1 VSAKAA
7 GEFLKIDRRILA
19 DSGTSGES
27 GRNLHYLCDR
37 IGPRFAGTPGYR
49 AAAEFM
55 LDVFRKYRLDSAE
68 LEPFEFLAWRRGE
81 PAELAMLKPFDRTCP
96 CYALPY
102 GAPTGPG
109 GVEAEVVNIGA
120 GSDED
125 IKSKRKLIKGS
136 FVLTTSK
143 AAHRTDIFA
152 RCAALG
158 AAGFILASGAE
169 GMALP
174 TGTVAD
180 GERTTMPAVGIGH
193 ESALLMERLAAEG
206 AVRFRLTMNPSYE
219 RTTTW
224 NVVGELTGT
233 ESPDEL
239 VVMGGH
245 LDSHEIGPGAMDNA
259 AGAVQV
265 MEAARLLSKQRK
277 HLKRTVRFIGFG
289 AEEVGLLGSHHHARK
304 HAARLRKA
312 RFMLNSDCP
321 GLGNPKGLVFHKCPG
336 AREYVESLSR
346 EMDTPIAFRERFH
359 CHSDHYPFVLKG
371 LPTAG
376 MSAGRFSP
384 SINHYAH
391 MAADTPD
398 KISLTD
404 LREGAALAARVLLRA
419 SSDEDWPIKRRSPA
433 EIKRL
438 LSSGA

>member
-1 VSAKAA
+1 VSAKASS
-7 GEFLKIDRRILA
+7 GFLAIDRRILA

-27 GRNLHYLCDR
+27 GRNLHHLCDR

-49 AAAEFM
+49 AAADYM
-55 LDVFRKYRLDSAE
+55 LGVFKRYRLDNAE

-81 PAELAMLKPFDRTCP
+81 PAELAMLKPFDRDCP

-109 GVEAEVVNIGA
+109 GVEADVVNIGA
-120 GSDED
+120 GSDDD
-125 IKSKRKLIKGS
+125 IKSNRKLIKGGL
-136 FVLTTSK
+136 VLTTSK

-193 ESALLMERLAAEG
+193 ESALQIERLAAEG
-206 AVRFRLTMNPSYE
+206 TVRFRLTMNPSYE

-233 ESPDEL
+233 RSPDEL

-289 AEEVGLLGSHHHARK
+289 AEEVGLLGSSHHAKK
-304 HAARLRKA
+304 HSTRLRKA

-321 GLGNPKGLVFHKCPG
+321 GLGSPKGLVFHKCPG
-336 AREYVESLSR
+336 AREYVESLAG

-376 MSAGRFSP
+376 MIAGRFSP
-384 SINHYAH
+384 SVNHYAH

-404 LREGAALAARVLLRA
+404 LRDGAALAARMLLRA
-419 SSDEDWPIKRRSPA
+419 SSDENWPRMRRSPA
-433 EIKRL
+433 QIKKL
-438 LSSGA
+438 LASGS

>member
-1 VSAKAA
+1 MSAKAA
-7 GEFLKIDRRILA
+7 TEFLKIDRRILA

-27 GRNLHYLCDR
+27 GRNLHHLCDR

-49 AAAEFM
+49 AAADYM
-55 LDVFRKYRLDSAE
+55 LGVFKKYRLDSAE

-81 PAELAMLKPFDRTCP
+81 PAELAMLKPFERPCP

-102 GAPTGPG
+102 GAPTAPG
-109 GVEAEVVNIGA
+109 GVEADVVSIGA
-120 GSDED
+120 GSEEE
-125 IKSKRKLIKGS
+125 IEGNRKLIKGGL
-136 FVLTTSK
+136 VLTTSK
-143 AAHRTDIFA
+143 AAHRTDIFE
-152 RCAALG
+152 RCASLG
-158 AAGFILASGAE
+158 AAGFILASGVE

-174 TGTVAD
+174 TGTVAN

-193 ESALLMERLAAEG
+193 ESALQIERFVKEG
-206 AVRFRLTMNPSYE
+206 TVRFRLTMNPSYE
-219 RTTTW
+219 LTTCW

-289 AEEVGLLGSHHHARK
+289 AEEVGLLGSHHHAKK
-304 HAARLRKA
+304 HSARLRRA

-321 GLGNPKGLVFHKCPG
+321 GLGSPKGLVFHECPG

-359 CHSDHYPFVLKG
+359 SHSDHYPFVLKG

-376 MSAGRFSP
+376 MSSGRFSP
-384 SINHYAH
+384 SIRYYAH

-404 LREGAALAARVLLRA
+404 LRDGAALAARMLLRA
-419 SSDEDWPIKRRSPA
+419 SSDEDWPLTRRSPA

-438 LSSGA
+438 LSSGS